1 MITGRGLNLRRVLER
16 ARNGS
21 EDRVR
26 TLLARHRLD
35 APPVPPDLGLPWL
48 ARQCVELTLDE
59 FDAVVAITGK
69 EGVSKSML
77 ALEFVLEVSKLTG
90 RPWAFRDLCYTGRE
104 VLEAYQ
110 RAKTSVPIWYDEGTR
125 DLLAGDTF
133 DLDQDAVVRGLTL
146 LREKGAIFVICL
158 PSIFLL
164 AKKLRG
170 RRVTFWVH
178 IESRGTRRR
187 PAPSVALLHERDEA
201 LRYRN
206 DDALGLSRSLRCPR
220 ITYEPLPEGD
230 SNLRAYKKLKRGNLD
245 GWVSETL
252 ERMNL
257 RDMKAANA
265 EAKERRAAERNA
277 REPPDETDK

>member
-1 MITGRGLNLRRVLER
+1 M
-16 ARNGS
+16 
-21 EDRVR
+21 
-26 TLLARHRLD
+26 
-35 APPVPPDLGLPWL
+35 
-48 ARQCVELTLDE
+48 DE
-59 FDAVVAITGK
+59 YDAVVCITGK

-77 ALEFVLEVSKLTG
+77 ALELVLEIGRATG
-90 RPWAFRDLCYTGRE
+90 RPWTFRDLCYTGRE

-110 RAKTSVPIWYDEGTR
+110 RAKVSAPIWYDEGTR

-178 IESRGTRRR
+178 VESRGTRRR
-187 PAPSVALLHERDEA
+187 PAPSVALVHERDDA

-206 DDALGLSRSLRCPR
+206 DDALGLSRSLRCPK
-220 ITYEPLPEGD
+220 IAYAPLDPTD
-230 SNLRAYKKLKRGNLD
+230 RALVSYKKRKATNLD

-252 ERMNL
+252 SRMDL
-257 RDMKAANA
+257 RDLKIANA
-265 EAKERRAAERNA
+265 EAKERKAAERNA
-277 REPPDETDK
+277 TAK